1 VLITHL
7 REGNSYGIWL
17 KRKHAKFPQPELGPW
32 RPDSPTVGDNWS
44 PPALTDWQPP
54 QGH

>member
-1 VLITHL
+1 MLITHL

-17 KRKHAKFPQPELGPW
+17 KRKHAKFAQPELGPW
-32 RPDSPTVGDNWS
+32 REDSPTVGEHWQ
-44 PPALTDWQPP
+44 PPVLADWEPP

>member
-1 VLITHL
+1 MLITHL

-32 RPDSPTVGDNWS
+32 RDDSPTVGEHWE
-44 PPALTDWQPP
+44 PPTLTDWEPP
-54 QGH
+54 SGH